1 MRCDSR
7 ESRRFVLNRLPR
19 PPTIF
24 PVMATH
30 RRRRASGSAGPARP
44 RAGRVKVCATALA
57 LAGFL
62 VDGARALPAP
72 PAQAPPPAPAAP
84 SPGSAE
90 VTIIDGG
97 HAVGQTTADNA
108 RRDGLTVI
116 DLSDDWLPYVFS
128 EVPGKPQPLRP
139 YLIDLANGR
148 FRSGKAYARA
158 REDRFFE
165 AFGIFPSLNLL
176 RRRLADNKRHACHER
191 VKDSVLQEMSPKSVI
206 LPEEPEKPTTGDP
219 ELSPVPGE
227 PAKPTGAVP
236 AGAPPPPTQVTA
248 PPRKPLSPL
257 EQRAVLA
264 MQAHLRCEDLLPGK
278 AKAARMDRRT
288 VEGLKTYQRLQM
300 LGDNGRI
307 DLETRTAL
315 LADSREQ
322 DFRALLRA
330 LRERVVDAT
339 GLLED
344 GSALG
349 VQGTVQ
355 ERVIDTA
362 EFRPLTPPTAAS
374 QPIKPAPAA
383 APADSPAPTAPVVA
397 PAVAAAPGPK
407 ITPAPDLISPA
418 TQAASQA
425 LGWTSPEAV
434 LASTL
439 VVAPEPP
446 KGRHARKPAKG
457 PAPLPVAV
465 AVRLPPL
472 PAYHGPNMQ
481 LRAEIDRGEVVLA
494 RPKLD
499 KDGHKLWKP
508 PVADRPTLTLYA
520 HDGDHDVALCRW
532 PTTIG
537 GWKTFQKSD
546 GSMALKYKESVT
558 GDALWPEVLATPTW
572 HPAPGMP
579 IRRLLVK
586 QGDGWAPKTEIIGPG
601 YHAAYGLVA
610 IVHHQITG
618 RDEHGEPQLMDLRI
632 RTHGTPAYRSVKRGE
647 SNGCHRLHNYLVLRL
662 TGFLIK
668 HHANVRDGLVPE
680 DYVRHLEYKGQQVDL
695 ESDTKGYRF
704 KLTPPV
710 PVSVL
715 AGDVRGN
722 AKSVKHMVPLAA
734 VP

>member
-1 MRCDSR
+1 
-7 ESRRFVLNRLPR
+7 
-19 PPTIF
+19 
-24 PVMATH
+24 MATH
-30 RRRRASGSAGPARP
+30 RRRRAKGSSGPGRP
-44 RAGRVKVCATALA
+44 RAGRAKVGATALA

-62 VDGARALPAP
+62 LEGARALPAP
-72 PAQAPPPAPAAP
+72 PPPPPPAAA
-84 SPGSAE
+84 E
-90 VTIIDGG
+90 TGG
-97 HAVGQTTADNA
+97 APVMVLEGGRAVGQTTPDAA

-148 FRSGKAYARA
+148 FRAGKAYARP

-176 RRRLADNKRHACHER
+176 RRRLADARRHTCHER
-191 VKDSVLQEMSPKSVI
+191 VKDAVLQDLSPKSVI

-236 AGAPPPPTQVTA
+236 AGAPPPPVQATT
-248 PPRKPLSPL
+248 PPRKPLSPT
-257 EQRAVLA
+257 EQRAVIA
-264 MQAHLRCEDLLPGK
+264 MQAHLRCEDLLPAK
-278 AKAARMDRRT
+278 AKAGRMDRRT

-300 LGDNGRI
+300 LADNGRI

-355 ERVIDTA
+355 ERVIDTT
-362 EFRPLTPPTAAS
+362 EFRPLAPPTAAN
-374 QPIKPAPAA
+374 QPVKPAPSSTPADA
-383 APADSPAPTAPVVA
+383 PNAPAPPTA
-397 PAVAAAPGPK
+397 PAVAVAPAPK

-439 VVAPEPP
+439 VIAPEPP
-446 KGRHARKPAKG
+446 NTRHARKPPKG
-457 PAPLPVAV
+457 PAPLPTAV
-465 AVRLPPL
+465 AIRLPPL

-481 LRAEIDRGEVVLA
+481 LRAEIDRGEVLLA

-520 HDGDHDVALCRW
+520 REGDHDVALCRW

-668 HHANVRDGLVPE
+668 HHANVREGLVPE

-704 KLTPPV
+704 KLTPPI

-722 AKSVKHMVPLAA
+722 AKAVKRMVPLAA